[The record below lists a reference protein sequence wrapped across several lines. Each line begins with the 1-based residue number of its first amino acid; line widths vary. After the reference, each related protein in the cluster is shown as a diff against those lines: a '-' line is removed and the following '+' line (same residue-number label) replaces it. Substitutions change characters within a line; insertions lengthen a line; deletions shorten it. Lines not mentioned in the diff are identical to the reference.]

1 MVILGEAAPGM
12 EDNEFGT
19 SYVDFY
25 SSMIKVPF
33 LGSYF
38 NTIMPVFILLFG
50 SIFAVFSLFKLKSK
64 TLTAIKQFTKKN
76 LTEDGAAEKAKEEGK
91 AIVGGGATAEKK
103 EEKKVEVSEEQ
114 QSIVQRIL
122 KGERA
127 ILMELD
133 ILKKREERNKLL
145 RYNEFS
151 AVDALKGQKSVIEM
165 ATKTN
170 GTASNFDETAPAR
183 PIRPI
188 DAILAK
194 AKA

>member
-76 LTEDGAAEKAKEEGK
+76 LTEDGAAERAKEEAK
-91 AIVGGGATAEKK
+91 AIVGGGENKQ
-103 EEKKVEVSEEQ
+103 EKKVEVSEE
-114 QSIVQRIL
+114 
-122 KGERA
+122 
-127 ILMELD
+127 
-133 ILKKREERNKLL
+133 
-145 RYNEFS
+145 
-151 AVDALKGQKSVIEM
+151 
-165 ATKTN
+165 
-170 GTASNFDETAPAR
+170 
-183 PIRPI
+183 
-188 DAILAK
+188 
-194 AKA
+194 

>member
-91 AIVGGGATAEKK
+91 AIVGGANTETKQ
-103 EEKKVEVSEEQ
+103 EKKVEISEEQ
-114 QSIVQRIL
+114 QSIV
-122 KGERA
+122 
-127 ILMELD
+127 
-133 ILKKREERNKLL
+133 
-145 RYNEFS
+145 
-151 AVDALKGQKSVIEM
+151 
-165 ATKTN
+165 
-170 GTASNFDETAPAR
+170 
-183 PIRPI
+183 
-188 DAILAK
+188 
-194 AKA
+194 